1 MNQPTT
7 PSFSRVQR
15 RVREEELLRSLA
27 SRVRH
32 LRDLRGMSLK
42 LFAEAS
48 HVSTPHIGRLEAG
61 RGNVSVLILD
71 RLASALGVPLESM
84 FASEEDAMAD
94 ERALLLE
101 YVRKQPAVE
110 LADLRRRLVGHM
122 GVGGRRVA
130 LLGIRCSGKS
140 SVGEALA
147 GKMRLPFVELDREIE
162 KDARMPLNDIF
173 SLYGQTGYRTMERQV
188 LERVL
193 LQHREVVISTG
204 GGIVTDPY
212 SHELLMRTCFTV
224 WLHARHDVYY
234 QRARKQGDQRIASPV
249 IHRTAIDSIRRT
261 MAARQRLY
269 AAAQLALDTSDVTV
283 DQVVRK
289 VVQAL
294 RKS

>member
-1 MNQPTT
+1 MIQPIN
-7 PSFSRVQR
+7 PPLSRVQR
-15 RVREEELLRSLA
+15 RVREEELLKALA

-42 LFAEAS
+42 FFAEAS

-61 RGNVSVLILD
+61 RGNVSVLVLD
-71 RLASALGVPLESM
+71 RLASALGVSLESM
-84 FASEEDAMAD
+84 FATEPDDMAD

-101 YVRKQPAVE
+101 FVRKQPAEE

-122 GVGGRRVA
+122 GADGRRVA
-130 LLGIRCSGKS
+130 LLGMRCSGKS
-140 SVGEALA
+140 SVGAALA
-147 GKMRLPFVELDREIE
+147 GKLRLPLVELDKEIE
-162 KDARMPLNDIF
+162 RDAQLPLDDIF

-234 QRARKQGDQRIASPV
+234 QRARNQGDQRIASPA

-261 MAARQRLY
+261 MAARQKLY
-269 AAAQLALDTSDVTV
+269 AAAKLAVDTSDLSI

-289 VVQAL
+289 VAQAL
-294 RKS
+294 KKR